1 MSNSFFNNVDTSSD
15 EELEKKEDMSRY
27 TVVDASNLTADPV
40 IESQKYCLLSFMS
53 PEGIMNC
60 KVRAVK
66 FRGAFP
72 TLEEAKKYAE
82 KLEKHDEYF
91 KILAGETGKWLD
103 FDPPITRIE
112 KEVSSNEKYQQI
124 LDTQNKQ
131 RLEEMNKLAGKY
143 KETIEKKNKGQEM
156 RKKELT
162 KTNAANNVLEKH
174 EREKNGTLNDNLDN
188 GSEQNNN
195 LDDSPVQN
203 SLDSGLDSGL
213 TNSQTSSQTSSQK
226 TKGRDAIFQKQMDK
240 LRKKLQEKKEATS
253 STSTSTDNIN
263 KMKQYVDK
271 KQ

>member
-1 MSNSFFNNVDTSSD
+1 MSSDNSSFFQNNIDGSSD
-15 EELEKKEDMSRY
+15 DELEKKQDMSGY

-103 FDPPITRIE
+103 FDPPITHIE

-124 LDTQNKQ
+124 LDSQNKQ
-131 RLEEMNKLAGKY
+131 RFEEMNKLAGKY

-156 RKKELT
+156 RKAEIT
-162 KTNAANNVLEKH
+162 KTTAANQVLEKH
-174 EREKNGTLNDNLDN
+174 ARDKVVDEQSNDMEKDTD
-188 GSEQNNN
+188 
-195 LDDSPVQN
+195 
-203 SLDSGLDSGL
+203 
-213 TNSQTSSQTSSQK
+213 TNTKDVKEVKEVK

-240 LRKKLQEKKEATS
+240 LRKKLQEKKI
-253 STSTSTDNIN
+253 TSTNTTNTTDSVTNNIN
-263 KMKQYVDK
+263 KMKQYLDK